1 MNNFSGVGFWADET
15 VMLLLVVGVTLC
27 SLLCVAAALRNGGEV
42 LERPVLLLLCQ
53 FYLVLVALMQLYAA
67 GGAVMGQVAGFLIFG
82 LAIGSIFF
90 RKNNF
95 RATRY
100 CIALGATL
108 AACVM
113 LF

>member
-53 FYLVLVALMQLYAA
+53 FYLVLVAFMQLMLPGSCSA
-67 GGAVMGQVAGFLIFG
+67 GIFHTDKT
-82 LAIGSIFF
+82 I
-90 RKNNF
+90 
-95 RATRY
+95 
-100 CIALGATL
+100 
-108 AACVM
+108 
-113 LF
+113 